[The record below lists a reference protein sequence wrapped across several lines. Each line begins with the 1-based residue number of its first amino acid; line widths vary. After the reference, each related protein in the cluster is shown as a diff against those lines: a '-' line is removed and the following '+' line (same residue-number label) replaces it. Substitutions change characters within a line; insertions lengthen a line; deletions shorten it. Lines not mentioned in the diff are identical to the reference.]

1 MDGGTVVNTYEKK
14 VLFSDIDAGATMSLH
29 GILNAMQ
36 DCVNVNSESI
46 GRGIDYMME
55 KRRSWFAISW
65 NIEIKRYPKMFE
77 DVVLRTWAYDFSAIM
92 GYRNVIAY
100 DKDGNA
106 VICADSIWSL
116 VDLNTGR
123 PAKITEE
130 DRRGY
135 DLEPRF
141 PMQEVP
147 RKITLPDNL
156 TEAGEY
162 CVSKSDIDYN
172 GHMSNAEYIRI
183 ADEYLEMGVKPKQIR
198 VEYKNQSQY
207 REVLTTYVSKSDTQ
221 MVVCM
226 KGKETNDIKAVVEF
240 WL

>member
-1 MDGGTVVNTYEKK
+1 MYTYDKK
-14 VLFSDIDAGATMSLH
+14 VLFSDIDAGATMSLY

-77 DVVLRTWAYDFSAIM
+77 DIVIKTWPYDFSAIM
-92 GYRNVIAY
+92 GFRNVIIE
-100 DKDGNA
+100 DKDGN
-106 VICADSIWSL
+106 VLICADSIWSL

-123 PAKITEE
+123 PTKITEE
-130 DRRGY
+130 DSQGY
-135 DLEPRF
+135 DPEPRF

-147 RKITLPDNL
+147 RKIAIPSEMTAL
-156 TEAGEY
+156 ESY
-162 CVSKSDIDYN
+162 CVRKSDVDYN

-183 ADEYLEMGVKPKQIR
+183 ADEYLAMGVKPKQIR

-207 REVLTTYVSKSDTQ
+207 KEMLMPYISKTNER
-221 MVVCM
+221 VVICI
-226 KGKETNDIKAVVEF
+226 KGVEMNDIKATVEF
-240 WL
+240 TL

>member
-1 MDGGTVVNTYEKK
+1 MYTYDKK
-14 VLFSDIDAGATMSLH
+14 ILFSDIDAGATMSLY

-65 NIEIKRYPKMFE
+65 NIEIKRFPKMFE
-77 DVVLRTWAYDFSAIM
+77 DIVIKTWPYDFSAIM
-92 GYRNVIAY
+92 GFRNVIIE
-100 DKDGNA
+100 DKAGN
-106 VICADSIWSL
+106 VIISADSIWSL

-123 PAKITEE
+123 PTKITKE
-130 DRRGY
+130 DSLGY
-135 DLEPRF
+135 DPEPRY

-147 RKITLPDNL
+147 RKIAIPAEL
-156 TEAGEY
+156 EAQDEY
-162 CVSKSDIDYN
+162 LVRKSDVDYN

-183 ADEYLEMGVKPKQIR
+183 ADEYLEMGEKPKQIR

-207 REVLTTYVSKSDTQ
+207 KEILIPYVCRLDGRV
-221 MVVCM
+221 VVCL
-226 KGKETNDIKAVVEF
+226 KGKQKSDIKAIVEF
-240 WL
+240 TL